1 MTILYVLMFVT
12 GVTGNFAVCIV
23 IVRNKTM
30 HTATNYYLFSLA
42 ISDLIILLLGKLI
55 QSYFCFISQFL
66 DILLDKYWNSSII
79 FQRVQAG
86 ATYLAHS
93 LLPTVLKMSCSGH
106 FSSVGT
112 FYYLPRSQLETFHYQ
127 NFPHQDIFFRI
138 RFCSKYIPPNIN
150 MVPQPLST

>member
-42 ISDLIILLLGKLI
+42 ISDLIILLLGKPLVCI
-55 QSYFCFISQFL
+55 TFCFIIVSPIIFLL

-79 FQRVQAG
+79 FQRVYIVQIHNCKG
-86 ATYLAHS
+86 
-93 LLPTVLKMSCSGH
+93 SG
-106 FSSVGT
+106 
-112 FYYLPRSQLETFHYQ
+112 Y
-127 NFPHQDIFFRI
+127 
-138 RFCSKYIPPNIN
+138 C
-150 MVPQPLST
+150 